1 MLYLYTVPIYYHG
14 EIPCVASVSVGLSAH
29 WKWFNFLSTQRWKG
43 SEKNEMRLSN
53 VCLHKGLSTPGKPRE
68 KRLLRRLMEELISWL
83 QRTFLLVLFY
93 CSYQNSFGFFFLFKS
108 CYPRGVGGGG
118 LNRAFTVFLLFSRPY
133 SFKQP
138 VSPKVLCGPRYIFRI
153 WKIRHFLDC
162 REVWFV
168 PSSIAAVSDP
178 KALVWI
184 LTWHLSAAVSISLYI
199 SEVFSRWRR
208 RSLNWMPRRVQESW
222 GEGRVFWALPK
233 LCCWRSP
240 CIISGGKE
248 KHLRVS
254 AIALTLCLPK

>member
-108 CYPRGVGGGG
+108 CYPRGVGGGERRKG
-118 LNRAFTVFLLFSRPY
+118 GVKKAITTTTTTKNWMILTVLVQRHHRWKWPTEPLLQRSA
-133 SFKQP
+133 
-138 VSPKVLCGPRYIFRI
+138 V
-153 WKIRHFLDC
+153 
-162 REVWFV
+162 
-168 PSSIAAVSDP
+168 SSIYS
-178 KALVWI
+178 
-184 LTWHLSAAVSISLYI
+184 
-199 SEVFSRWRR
+199 
-208 RSLNWMPRRVQESW
+208 
-222 GEGRVFWALPK
+222 
-233 LCCWRSP
+233 
-240 CIISGGKE
+240 
-248 KHLRVS
+248 
-254 AIALTLCLPK
+254 